1 MKLSFLSLAVIFALS
16 SCNTMIGVGRDTRLF
31 GEGLENVAKKA
42 AASDSGPADYDT
54 GASGAPVY

>member
-1 MKLSFLSLAVIFALS
+1 
-16 SCNTMIGVGRDTRLF
+16 MIGVGRDTRLF